1 MSHLMN
7 FIPRRLAVFPTE
19 REAMLYARQK
29 LAEGLKQVNE
39 LFVSLSKSG
48 PAVAAALKTEL
59 GEALA
64 KEQPFSERAEA
75 EALLEKWQAEAGQ

>member
-29 LAEGLKQVNE
+29 LAEGLKLVN
-39 LFVSLSKSG
+39 V
-48 PAVAAALKTEL
+48 VAGKH
-59 GEALA
+59 GWVVN
-64 KEQPFSERAEA
+64 RAGR
-75 EALLEKWQAEAGQ
+75 LN